1 MPSGLNNMDNN
12 LDEQILTIQ
21 YFIDDN
27 NKDAKLDIKTIGG
40 FMAMLMAK
48 MEQLS

>member
-1 MPSGLNNMDNN
+1 MDNN

-27 NKDAKLDIKTIGG
+27 NKDDKLDINKIGK

-48 MEQLS
+48 MKQLS